1 MCDENEVEIEDL
13 GDEELKAVFERIK
26 EDFFYNLAEEDN
38 LIEVLVEE
46 ALKRKKITVSE
57 TDFYSL
63 VEEFIE
69 CLHGMAH
76 W

>member
-69 CLHGMAH
+69 CFHGMAT

>member
-26 EDFFYNLAEEDN
+26 EDFFYNLAEEDD
-38 LIEVLVEE
+38 LVEVLVEE

-57 TDFYSL
+57 NDFYAL
-63 VEEFIE
+63 AEEFIE
-69 CLHGMAH
+69 CFHGMAH

>member
-26 EDFFYNLAEEDN
+26 EDFFYNLAEEDD
-38 LIEVLVEE
+38 LVEVLVEE

-57 TDFYSL
+57 NDFYAL
-63 VEEFIE
+63 AEEFIE
-69 CLHGMAH
+69 CFHGRAH

>member
-13 GDEELKAVFERIK
+13 SDEELRAVFERIK
-26 EDFFYNLAEEDN
+26 EDFFYNLAEEDD
-38 LIEVLVEE
+38 LVEVLVEE

-57 TDFYSL
+57 NDFYAL
-63 VEEFIE
+63 AEEFID
-69 CLHGMAH
+69 CFLGMAH